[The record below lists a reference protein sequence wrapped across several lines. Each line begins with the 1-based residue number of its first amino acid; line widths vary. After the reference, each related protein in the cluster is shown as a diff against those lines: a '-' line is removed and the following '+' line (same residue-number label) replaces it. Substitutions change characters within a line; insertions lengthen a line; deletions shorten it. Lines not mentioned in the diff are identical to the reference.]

1 MNTYSYDLLVDKSIK
16 RKIKILQILLEAN
29 RPVSLK
35 TFSSLCGVSYK
46 TIQQDVAYLIEDL
59 PNALLLEEFN
69 HSLSLEKCGTTRE
82 IVTYIDQL
90 VSDNPIFHLI
100 ESIFYE
106 EKKDL
111 ITYALDLYISES
123 TMKNYIKTFRK
134 VLKDFKLDLDVA
146 NFSFIGEEADIRYFF
161 FQYFRSIH

>member
-35 TFSSLCGVSYK
+35 TFSDLCDVSFK
-46 TIQQDVAYLIEDL
+46 TIQQDVAYLIDNL

-69 HSLSLEKCGTTRE
+69 HTLSLEKYGPSRE
-82 IVTYIDQL
+82 IVTYIDSL
-90 VSDNPIFHLI
+90 ILDNPIFHII

-106 EKKDL
+106 
-111 ITYALDLYISES
+111 
-123 TMKNYIKTFRK
+123 
-134 VLKDFKLDLDVA
+134 
-146 NFSFIGEEADIRYFF
+146 
-161 FQYFRSIH
+161 